1 MGIHDRDY
9 YREDEGGFFANISR
23 TGQVT
28 KSLIAITVVAF
39 VIQLVTMPKHG
50 VPGGGP
56 FTEWLELV
64 GNKVLQGEVWRL
76 VTCGFLHDTSDP
88 LHIIFNM
95 LILYFVGR
103 ELEERHGG
111 REFLAFY
118 LIALVVASLAFMGVA
133 ALKFNQTSLAT
144 RVVGASGAVTAALM
158 LFILHDPKRKVLLF
172 FVLPM
177 PIWVLGVIFVGYDLI
192 GFFSRPAEGEFA
204 KHTAFAAHLGGAAF
218 GALYYYSRLRI
229 TALLPGGA
237 SKAAQRAQPRLRVRR
252 EEDDN
257 EPDLPEPPEPLPP
270 PKSEPDVDEHLE
282 AQLDAVL
289 AKVAKNGQ
297 GSLSSAE
304 RAILHRA
311 SEVYRRRRR

>member
-28 KSLIAITVVAF
+28 KSLIAIPVVAF

-111 REFLAFY
+111 RE
-118 LIALVVASLAFMGVA
+118 
-133 ALKFNQTSLAT
+133 
-144 RVVGASGAVTAALM
+144 
-158 LFILHDPKRKVLLF
+158 
-172 FVLPM
+172 
-177 PIWVLGVIFVGYDLI
+177 
-192 GFFSRPAEGEFA
+192 
-204 KHTAFAAHLGGAAF
+204 
-218 GALYYYSRLRI
+218 
-229 TALLPGGA
+229 
-237 SKAAQRAQPRLRVRR
+237 
-252 EEDDN
+252 
-257 EPDLPEPPEPLPP
+257 
-270 PKSEPDVDEHLE
+270 
-282 AQLDAVL
+282 
-289 AKVAKNGQ
+289 
-297 GSLSSAE
+297 
-304 RAILHRA
+304 
-311 SEVYRRRRR
+311 